1 VKAITS
7 ATTMTTAILLSA
19 GCATHKAAH
28 DRAPLQVSVSQEKP
42 KPLEPLPDAPVR
54 AEGEKR
60 SPEEFRRPGR
70 RYTLFLAGAD
80 AREFFLSLAKEND
93 LNLVLS
99 PEVSGSVT
107 LDVKE
112 ATAREV
118 IEEACR
124 LLACRVEV
132 AGRIVRV
139 GPEQRETHFFQI
151 DYLLTTRVG
160 QGSLTASTTTGG
172 GSSPASSAG
181 SAGSSS
187 GSGESS
193 SSNSV
198 LTEEKVDFFGSLLE
212 EVRSLLSGADAK
224 AVLNRATGTLS
235 ITDYPRNL
243 EKVSAYLR
251 VLDER
256 ARTGVIIEARI
267 LEVTLDDATKYGI
280 DWSALPNMGWLGL
293 SGALGG
299 GAVMSQTLPSG
310 LDSGFKFGVTG
321 SHFNGFLDALAT
333 NGQLNVLSAPKV
345 ATLNNQKAIIR
356 IGRQDVFF
364 RATVTPATA
373 TTAAVVTYNPDTITE
388 GIILSVTPQ
397 VSRDGHVMLAI
408 HPTITERVGTAT
420 APDKNTAP
428 IIDVRETNTMV
439 SVEDG
444 QTVVIGGLMQERTQE
459 TVSSVPFF
467 GDIPFIGA
475 LFRSVDQKKRKTELV
490 ILITP
495 RVVPPASLAG
505 MGGDDV
511 KRLRSLEQGHHA
523 GGRPWLYGT
532 DAEAKTFRGW

>member
-1 VKAITS
+1 VKAIIS
-7 ATTMTTAILLSA
+7 ATTMTAAVLLSA
-19 GCATHKAAH
+19 GCAAHKAA
-28 DRAPLQVSVSQEKP
+28 RKPAPLEVSVSREPP
-42 KPLEPLPDAPVR
+42 KALEPLPDAPLQAVER
-54 AEGEKR
+54 EKR
-60 SPEEFRRPGR
+60 SSGEFRRPGR
-70 RYTLFLAGAD
+70 RYTMFLAGAD
-80 AREFFLSLAKEND
+80 ARECFLSLAREND

-99 PEVSGSVT
+99 PEVSGKVT

-112 ATAREV
+112 ATASEI

-124 LLACRVEV
+124 LLGCRVEH
-132 AGRIVRV
+132 AGRIIRV
-139 GPEQRETHFFQI
+139 APERRETHFFEI

-160 QGSLTASTTTGG
+160 QGSLTASTTAGG
-172 GSSPASSAG
+172 GSSPSGAAG
-181 SAGSSS
+181 GSS
-187 GSGESS
+187 GGGESS
-193 SSNSV
+193 SSNSIV
-198 LTEEKVDFFGSLLE
+198 TEEKIDFFSSLLE
-212 EVRSLLSGADAK
+212 EVRSLLSGTEAK
-224 AVLNRATGTLS
+224 ATLNRATGTMS
-235 ITDYPRNL
+235 ITDYPQNL

-251 VLDER
+251 ALDER

-267 LEVTLDDATKYGI
+267 LEVTLDDATRYGI
-280 DWSALPNMGWLGL
+280 DWSALPSMSWAGL
-293 SGALGG
+293 SGSLTG
-299 GAVMSQTLPSG
+299 GAVMSQTLSSG
-310 LDSGFKFGVTG
+310 LDTGFKFGVTG
-321 SHFNGFLDALAT
+321 SHLNGFLDALAT

-364 RATVTPATA
+364 RAIITPAT
-373 TTAAVVTYNPDTITE
+373 TTSAAIVTYNPDTITE

-397 VSRDGHVMLAI
+397 VSRDGHVMLSI

-459 TVSSVPFF
+459 TVSSVPFL

-475 LFRSVDQKKRKTELV
+475 LFRNVDQKKRKTELV

-495 RVVPPASLAG
+495 RIVPPASLAG
-505 MGGDDV
+505 MAGDDV
-511 KRLRSLEQGHHA
+511 RRIRALEQGYHV

-532 DAEAKTFRGW
+532 DAEAKGIHGWE

>member
-1 VKAITS
+1 M
-7 ATTMTTAILLSA
+7 TTMTTAVLLSA
-19 GCATHKAAH
+19 GCAAH
-28 DRAPLQVSVSQEKP
+28 RAVEKPAPLEVSVYREPP
-42 KPLEPLPDAPVR
+42 KLAPLPDAPIQAV
-54 AEGEKR
+54 EGEKR
-60 SPEEFRRPGR
+60 SSGEFRRPGR
-70 RYTLFLAGAD
+70 RYTMFLAGAD
-80 AREFFLSLAKEND
+80 ARECFLSLAREND

-99 PEVSGSVT
+99 PEVSGKVT

-112 ATAREV
+112 ATAPEI

-124 LLACRVEV
+124 LLGCRVEH
-132 AGRIVRV
+132 AGRIIRV
-139 GPEQRETHFFQI
+139 APEQRETRFFEI

-172 GSSPASSAG
+172 GG
-181 SAGSSS
+181 SS
-187 GSGESS
+187 GSSGASGGSGGGESS

-198 LTEEKVDFFGSLLE
+198 LTEEKIDFFGSLLE
-212 EVRSLLSGADAK
+212 EVRSLLSGAEAK
-224 AVLNRATGTLS
+224 AFLNKATGTMTVS
-235 ITDYPRNL
+235 DYPRNL
-243 EKVSAYLR
+243 EQVSAYLR
-251 VLDER
+251 ALDER

-267 LEVTLDDATKYGI
+267 LEVTLDDATRYGI
-280 DWSALPNMGWLGL
+280 DWSALPSMAWLGL
-293 SGALGG
+293 SGSLSG
-299 GAVMSQTLPSG
+299 GAVMSQTLSSG
-310 LDSGFKFGVTG
+310 LDTGFKFGVTG
-321 SHFNGFLDALAT
+321 SHLNGFLDALAT

-364 RATVTPATA
+364 RATVTPAT
-373 TTAAVVTYNPDTITE
+373 TTSAAVVTYNPDTITE

-397 VSRDGHVMLAI
+397 VSRDGHVMLSI

-475 LFRSVDQKKRKTELV
+475 LFRNVEQKKRKTELV

-495 RVVPPASLAG
+495 RVVSSASLAG
-505 MGGDDV
+505 MGDDDV
-511 KRLRSLEQGHHA
+511 KRLRSLEQGYHA
-523 GGRPWLYGT
+523 GGRPQVYGT
-532 DAEAKTFRGW
+532 AAELKGVRGW